1 MFLCFYDFM
10 KLIIGLGN
18 PGKKYE
24 TTWHNLG
31 FLAVDALAAS
41 KPEMFLKCK
50 QSAKFKAEVCEGSE
64 LEEKIILAKPRTFM
78 NKSGQAVKAI
88 MSFYKIKP
96 QDLWVIHDD
105 IDIELGRLKISHNS
119 AAAGHRGVQSI
130 IDEIGSQEFVRFRL
144 GIKTRGQGQIPAE
157 EYVLQK
163 IGKED
168 KMIIDETLKET
179 LAALSVALMEG
190 VTEAKNE
197 FN

>member
-1 MFLCFYDFM
+1 M

-96 QDLWVIHDD
+96 LDLWVIHDD
-105 IDIELGRLKISHNS
+105 IDLPLGKIRIRKGGSAGGHHGMESIISSIGTNDFMRIRVGIGRPIHGDITGYVLGRFTNEEKEPISQAISTATKALES
-119 AAAGHRGVQSI
+119 AVKTG
-130 IDEIGSQEFVRFRL
+130 IDSAMNHF
-144 GIKTRGQGQIPAE
+144 
-157 EYVLQK
+157 
-163 IGKED
+163 
-168 KMIIDETLKET
+168 
-179 LAALSVALMEG
+179 SS
-190 VTEAKNE
+190 
-197 FN
+197 